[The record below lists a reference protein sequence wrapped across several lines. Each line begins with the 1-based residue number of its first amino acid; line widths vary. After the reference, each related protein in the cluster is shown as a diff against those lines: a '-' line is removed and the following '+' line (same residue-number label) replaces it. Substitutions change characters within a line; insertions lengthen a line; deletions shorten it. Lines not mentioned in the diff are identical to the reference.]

1 MAMSE
6 QLNLLSEKNFFQLI
20 QTIYNDKSLSNY
32 SNLNQKQELIKEM
45 FIRLPSLDSNS
56 INLYL
61 KTFDL
66 LIQQSNEIEV
76 RFSN

>member
-20 QTIYNDKSLSNY
+20 QTIHNDKSLSNY

-45 FIRLPSLDSNS
+45 FIRLPLLDSNS